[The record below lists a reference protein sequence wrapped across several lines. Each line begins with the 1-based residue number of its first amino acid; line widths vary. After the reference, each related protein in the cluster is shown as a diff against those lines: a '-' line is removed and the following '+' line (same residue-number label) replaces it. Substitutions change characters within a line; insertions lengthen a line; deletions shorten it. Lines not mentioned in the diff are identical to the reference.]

1 MTRNEFLHALQDML
15 QSDTALADDT
25 ALAGLEEWDSLAFM
39 VLIAFF
45 DKNFGKKLT
54 FEDLTA
60 CKTPAALMQLAD
72 GAIQ

>member
-1 MTRNEFLHALQDML
+1 MTKNEFLAALEDML
-15 QSDTALADDT
+15 QTDTELAEDT
-25 ALAGLEEWDSLAFM
+25 PLAGMEEWDSLAFM

-54 FEDLTA
+54 FEDLSA
-60 CKTPAALMQLAD
+60 CKTPGALMRLAG

>member
-1 MTRNEFLHALQDML
+1 MTKNEFLAALEDML
-15 QSDTALADDT
+15 QTDTELAEDT
-25 ALAGLEEWDSLAFM
+25 PLAGMEEWDSLAFM

-54 FEDLTA
+54 FEDLSA
-60 CKTPAALMQLAD
+60 CKTPGALMLLSG

>member
-1 MTRNEFLHALQDML
+1 MTKNEFLTALQDML
-15 QSDTALADDT
+15 QTDTELAEDT
-25 ALAGLEEWDSLAFM
+25 PLAGMEEWDSLAFM

-54 FEDLTA
+54 FEDLSA
-60 CKTPAALMQLAD
+60 CKTPAALMLLSG

>member
-1 MTRNEFLHALQDML
+1 MTRNEFLAALQDML
-15 QSDTALADDT
+15 QTDAELQEDTP
-25 ALAGLEEWDSLAFM
+25 LAGLEEWDSLAFM

-60 CKTPAALMQLAD
+60 CKNPAALMRLAG
-72 GAIQ
+72 GALQ

>member
-15 QSDTALADDT
+15 QADAELSEDTP
-25 ALAGLEEWDSLAFM
+25 LAGLEEWDSLAFM

-54 FEDLTA
+54 FEDLSA
-60 CKTPAALMQLAD
+60 CKTPAALMSLAD

>member
-1 MTRNEFLHALQDML
+1 MTRNEFLAALEDML
-15 QSDTALADDT
+15 QTDVELQADTP
-25 ALAGLEEWDSLAFM
+25 LAGLEEWDSLAFM

-60 CKTPAALMQLAD
+60 CKDPTALMLLAD
-72 GAIQ
+72 DALQ